1 MPNPPP
7 VRIMGRPMGGSGP
20 RGPVMREKPKNTT
33 GTVKRLVRYI
43 GRSRYLLIGLL
54 AVMLFVTLLSLA
66 GPALQALAIDCI
78 TLTDRQLSVD
88 FSGLFRTLAVMAGVY
103 VLSSVLTYFQGIFAA
118 RLSQYTVCLLYTSPS
133 PRDYAASRMPSSA

>member
-7 VRIMGRPMGGSGP
+7 VRIMGRPMGGPGP

-54 AVMLFVTLLSLA
+54 AVMLFVTLPGRRCRRWQSTA
-66 GPALQALAIDCI
+66 
-78 TLTDRQLSVD
+78 
-88 FSGLFRTLAVMAGVY
+88 
-103 VLSSVLTYFQGIFAA
+103 
-118 RLSQYTVCLLYTSPS
+118 SP
-133 PRDYAASRMPSSA
+133 